1 MTVASDDPILNSTL
15 EKMLRSLPSQSF
27 SLANSLRRIRGI
39 EDRVAEPADHVDH
52 ASARRHAREAAT
64 TEAWRDSEE

>member
-1 MTVASDDPILNSTL
+1 MPDNTEREADVFPFRQNPLLAILES
-15 EKMLRSLPSQSF
+15 RSP
-27 SLANSLRRIRGI
+27 
-39 EDRVAEPADHVDH
+39 EPADHVDH